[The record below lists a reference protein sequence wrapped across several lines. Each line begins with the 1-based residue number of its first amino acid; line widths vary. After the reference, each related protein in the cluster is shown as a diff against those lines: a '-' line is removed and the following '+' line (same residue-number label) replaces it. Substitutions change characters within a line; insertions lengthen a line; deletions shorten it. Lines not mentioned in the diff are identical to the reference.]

1 MGTRRRG
8 ARTGFGVLVL
18 AALFVLAGCSGVQT
32 LSFPDPPPT
41 RAGGGS
47 PVLTLP
53 NNLSSAN
60 EPAVPGASTTIPD
73 KTGPGAA
80 ALNGTVLG
88 PNGPVPGATVEAD
101 RIVGDAVATTKTT
114 TAADGSW
121 ILAHIRGGRYRV
133 RAWQSPSLALTSPQ
147 IVFLASGQ
155 TTSLTL
161 QLTSF
166 TGPSVA
172 PAMTPSS
179 PQIGELTNLV
189 VQVTNPTVGPDGVLR
204 NPADAGV
211 SVTLSAGRGWKIYNG
226 NPQTTDADGQVL
238 FEISCAAAGSD
249 PLSAAVA
256 SSPPASLLD
265 PFCSPPPTTTTSS
278 TSTTTT
284 TTTLPCPAG
293 SATTTSSL
301 PSWKSVPT
309 SAPPATAPC

>member
-1 MGTRRRG
+1 MAPDARRAPGARR
-8 ARTGFGVLVL
+8 ARTGLGMLVV
-18 AALFVLAGCSGVQT
+18 AALILLSGCSGVQT
-32 LSFPDPPPT
+32 LSFPNPPPT
-41 RAGGGS
+41 TAGGGT

-53 NNLSSAN
+53 SNLSSAN
-60 EPAVPGASTTIPD
+60 EPVVPGAPTTVPD

-80 ALNGTVLG
+80 GLNGTVLG
-88 PNGPVPGATVEAD
+88 PNGPVAGATVEAD

-121 ILAHIRGGRYRV
+121 ILAHIAGGRYRV
-133 RAWQSPSLALTSPQ
+133 RAWQSPSLAVTSPQ

-166 TGPSVA
+166 TGPTVA

-211 SVTLSAGRGWKIYNG
+211 SVILSGGRGGRY
-226 NPQTTDADGQVL
+226 TTATRRPRMPAVRCCSRSAVPRQVR
-238 FEISCAAAGSD
+238 IH
-249 PLSAAVA
+249 
-256 SSPPASLLD
+256 
-265 PFCSPPPTTTTSS
+265 
-278 TSTTTT
+278 
-284 TTTLPCPAG
+284 
-293 SATTTSSL
+293 
-301 PSWKSVPT
+301 
-309 SAPPATAPC
+309 